1 MRQFVAAQ
9 PLPAP
14 GDEVQPDRTM
24 LPWVDFLRAHGIE
37 ALYPVGT
44 IAEVMADMGDRIGGV
59 TQQTTNA
66 IDWTGDLLSLRIR
79 QDSLRDR
86 LAMQLD
92 SLERDFNR
100 LTAVAEDLPGVS
112 REVAAELNAALA
124 EAMATFN
131 AGVDN
136 AFADIDR
143 QRMALQHYVSAER
156 EALVAQ
162 AQQAAEELP
171 QLTITQSPA
180 GVPTVASD
188 EAGALSLQEIYRR
201 CIGSVVSIV
210 TVTPSGKAS
219 GTGIIM
225 SEDGYVITNHH
236 VIESAQAVSVL
247 TADSREYTA
256 SIIGSDETSDLAVLK
271 IEAEG
276 LQAAEFGDSS
286 VLQVGDSVAAIGDP
300 LGTALRGTMT
310 DGIVSAINRD
320 LTVND
325 RTMSLIQTNAAL
337 NNGNSGGPLI
347 NCYGQVIGIN
357 TMKMSNFY
365 SSSTTV
371 EGIGFAIPIDT
382 AKPIIDELIEK
393 GYVSGR
399 PAIGID
405 GETLPATYRIYYRLP
420 QGIYVTRVYRNSDA
434 AAKGISEG
442 DIITAING
450 VSVTTMEQLNRVKNQ
465 FTAGQ
470 TITLTIYHGGV
481 SSDVE
486 IILMDRANA

>member
-1 MRQFVAAQ
+1 MSFDNNSFYDDNSTKNWQ
-9 PLPAP
+9 P
-14 GDEVQPDRTM
+14 QPTPMEDRRRRHTGKWITVIVIVGM
-24 LPWVDFLRAHGIE
+24 L
-37 ALYPVGT
+37 ALAVTGT
-44 IAEVMADMGDRIGGV
+44 VHLVRDVGV
-59 TQQTTNA
+59 TLNRSDNGFLLTIGTQPAQQSSAPAEQTQTTK
-66 IDWTGDLLSLRIR
+66 
-79 QDSLRDR
+79 
-86 LAMQLD
+86 
-92 SLERDFNR
+92 EE
-100 LTAVAEDLPGVS
+100 AVH
-112 REVAAELNAALA
+112 A
-124 EAMATFN
+124 EAP
-131 AGVDN
+131 
-136 AFADIDR
+136 
-143 QRMALQHYVSAER
+143 
-156 EALVAQ
+156 AQ
-162 AQQAAEELP
+162 TQQAAEDLP
-171 QLTITQSPA
+171 QLTIVQSPA
-180 GVPTVASD
+180 GTPTVASD
-188 EAGALSLQEIYRR
+188 EDGALSLQEIYRR

-247 TADSREYTA
+247 TSDNQEYAA
-256 SIIGSDETSDLAVLK
+256 SVVGSDETSDLAVLK
-271 IEAEG
+271 VEAEG

-310 DGIVSAINRD
+310 DGIISAINRD

-365 SSSTTV
+365 SLSATV

>member
-1 MRQFVAAQ
+1 MSFDNNSFYDDNSTKNWQ
-9 PLPAP
+9 P
-14 GDEVQPDRTM
+14 QPTPMEDRRRRHTGKWITAIVI
-24 LPWVDFLRAHGIE
+24 LGLL
-37 ALYPVGT
+37 ALAVTGT
-44 IAEVMADMGDRIGGV
+44 VHLVRNFGV
-59 TQQTTNA
+59 TLNRSDTGFLLTIGTKQAQTAATPAEQPQEEQKETPSAQTAAPAQEQQT
-66 IDWTGDLLSLRIR
+66 
-79 QDSLRDR
+79 
-86 LAMQLD
+86 
-92 SLERDFNR
+92 
-100 LTAVAEDLPGVS
+100 
-112 REVAAELNAALA
+112 AA
-124 EAMATFN
+124 
-131 AGVDN
+131 
-136 AFADIDR
+136 
-143 QRMALQHYVSAER
+143 
-156 EALVAQ
+156 
-162 AQQAAEELP
+162 ELP

-180 GVPTVASD
+180 GVPTVTSD
-188 EAGALSLQEIYRR
+188 KDGALSLQEIYRR

-236 VIESAQAVSVL
+236 VIENAQAVSVL
-247 TADSREYTA
+247 TSDSQEYAA
-256 SIIGSDETSDLAVLK
+256 SVVGSDETSDLAVLK
-271 IEAEG
+271 VEADG

-310 DGIVSAINRD
+310 DGIISAINRD

-325 RTMSLIQTNAAL
+325 RTMNLIQTNAAL

-434 AAKGISEG
+434 AAKGVSEG

-450 VSVTTMEQLNRVKNQ
+450 ISVTTMEQLNRVKNQ

>member
-1 MRQFVAAQ
+1 MRLLTRGFYYEASDEVTAAADSIAAGSDDAELQRRTIRWKLRTTRAAVDAAMQQAPELALLDTWMLYRNMDSLFAARPDSLLFGAGSPLARRTASRLHRKARHLASDLLTPERYELMRQFVAAQ

-162 AQQAAEELP
+162 AQQAADDAIAKTLAALP
-171 QLTITQSPA
+171 ALVGKVVFWIVLLVA
-180 GVPTVASD
+180 ALVGVPFLLGFWAGRLARTGTPPQGRSRETGVADTLPNPVSRSPRRQS
-188 EAGALSLQEIYRR
+188 EAFAPLRSNGNLR
-201 CIGSVVSIV
+201 
-210 TVTPSGKAS
+210 PSGLRS
-219 GTGIIM
+219 G
-225 SEDGYVITNHH
+225 
-236 VIESAQAVSVL
+236 
-247 TADSREYTA
+247 
-256 SIIGSDETSDLAVLK
+256 
-271 IEAEG
+271 
-276 LQAAEFGDSS
+276 
-286 VLQVGDSVAAIGDP
+286 
-300 LGTALRGTMT
+300 
-310 DGIVSAINRD
+310 
-320 LTVND
+320 
-325 RTMSLIQTNAAL
+325 
-337 NNGNSGGPLI
+337 
-347 NCYGQVIGIN
+347 
-357 TMKMSNFY
+357 
-365 SSSTTV
+365 
-371 EGIGFAIPIDT
+371 
-382 AKPIIDELIEK
+382 
-393 GYVSGR
+393 
-399 PAIGID
+399 
-405 GETLPATYRIYYRLP
+405 
-420 QGIYVTRVYRNSDA
+420 
-434 AAKGISEG
+434 
-442 DIITAING
+442 
-450 VSVTTMEQLNRVKNQ
+450 
-465 FTAGQ
+465 
-470 TITLTIYHGGV
+470 
-481 SSDVE
+481 
-486 IILMDRANA
+486 

>member
-1 MRQFVAAQ
+1 MRLLTRGFYYEASDEVTAAADSIAAGSDDAELQRRTIRWKLRTTRAAVDAAMQQAPELALLDTWMLYRNMDSLFAARPDSLLFGAGSPLARRTASRLHRKARHLASDLLTPERYELMRQFVAAQ

-162 AQQAAEELP
+162 AQQAADDAIAKTLAALP
-171 QLTITQSPA
+171 ALVGKVVFWIVLLVAALVGFLPA
-180 GVPTVASD
+180 GLLGGRLART
-188 EAGALSLQEIYRR
+188 G
-201 CIGSVVSIV
+201 
-210 TVTPSGKAS
+210 TPSQGRS
-219 GTGIIM
+219 HETGVADTLPNPVSRSPRRQ
-225 SEDGYVITNHH
+225 SE
-236 VIESAQAVSVL
+236 AFA
-247 TADSREYTA
+247 
-256 SIIGSDETSDLAVLK
+256 
-271 IEAEG
+271 
-276 LQAAEFGDSS
+276 
-286 VLQVGDSVAAIGDP
+286 P
-300 LGTALRGTMT
+300 LR
-310 DGIVSAINRD
+310 S
-320 LTVND
+320 
-325 RTMSLIQTNAAL
+325 
-337 NNGNSGGPLI
+337 NGNLRPSGLR
-347 NCYGQVIGIN
+347 
-357 TMKMSNFY
+357 
-365 SSSTTV
+365 
-371 EGIGFAIPIDT
+371 
-382 AKPIIDELIEK
+382 
-393 GYVSGR
+393 SG
-399 PAIGID
+399 
-405 GETLPATYRIYYRLP
+405 
-420 QGIYVTRVYRNSDA
+420 
-434 AAKGISEG
+434 
-442 DIITAING
+442 
-450 VSVTTMEQLNRVKNQ
+450 
-465 FTAGQ
+465 
-470 TITLTIYHGGV
+470 
-481 SSDVE
+481 
-486 IILMDRANA
+486 

>member
-1 MRQFVAAQ
+1 MSFDNNSFYDDNSTKNWQPQPTPMEDRRRRHTGRWITAIVILALLVLTGVGTVHLVRDVGVTLNRSDIGFLLTIGREQPAESADVQTADPQPAAQ
-9 PLPAP
+9 EQTAAAEGPAP
-14 GDEVQPDRTM
+14 AAQTPVQ
-24 LPWVDFLRAHGIE
+24 
-37 ALYPVGT
+37 
-44 IAEVMADMGDRIGGV
+44 
-59 TQQTTNA
+59 
-66 IDWTGDLLSLRIR
+66 
-79 QDSLRDR
+79 
-86 LAMQLD
+86 
-92 SLERDFNR
+92 
-100 LTAVAEDLPGVS
+100 
-112 REVAAELNAALA
+112 
-124 EAMATFN
+124 
-131 AGVDN
+131 
-136 AFADIDR
+136 
-143 QRMALQHYVSAER
+143 
-156 EALVAQ
+156 AQ
-162 AQQAAEELP
+162 AQAELP
-171 QLTITQSPA
+171 QLEISSSPA
-180 GVPTVASD
+180 GVPTSASED
-188 EAGALSLQEIYRR
+188 AGALSLQEIYRR
-201 CIGSVVSIV
+201 CSGSVVSIISV
-210 TVTPSGKAS
+210 TQSGKAS

-225 SEDGYVITNHH
+225 SADGYIITNHH
-236 VIESAQAVSVL
+236 VIENAQAVSVL
-247 TADSREYTA
+247 TNDDKEYTA
-256 SIIGSDETSDLAVLK
+256 AIVGSDETSDLAVLK
-271 IEAEG
+271 IEASG

-286 VLQVGDSVAAIGDP
+286 VLQVGDSVVAIGDP
-300 LGTALRGTMT
+300 LGVTLRGTMT
-310 DGIVSAINRD
+310 DGIISAINRD

-325 RTMSLIQTNAAL
+325 RTMNLIQTNAAL

-420 QGIYVTRVYRNSDA
+420 EGIYVTRVYASSDA

-450 VSVTTMEQLNRVKNQ
+450 IDVTTMEQLNRVKNQ

-470 TITLTIYHGGV
+470 TVTLTIYRSG
-481 SSDVE
+481 SSYDVE

>member
-1 MRQFVAAQ
+1 MNGIRIRPFEAAARIAALTLLTGCSLLKFSVDTGGEPLSKEETRMRLLTRGFYYEASDEVTAAADSIAAGSDDAELQRRTIRWKLRTTRAAVDAAMQQAPELALLDTWMLYRLAADLLTPERYELMRQFVAAQ

-162 AQQAAEELP
+162 AQQAADDAIAKTLAALP
-171 QLTITQSPA
+171 ALVGKVVFWIVLLVA
-180 GVPTVASD
+180 ALVGVPFLLGFW
-188 EAGALSLQEIYRR
+188 AGGWRERARR
-201 CIGSVVSIV
+201 R
-210 TVTPSGKAS
+210 KA
-219 GTGIIM
+219 
-225 SEDGYVITNHH
+225 
-236 VIESAQAVSVL
+236 
-247 TADSREYTA
+247 
-256 SIIGSDETSDLAVLK
+256 
-271 IEAEG
+271 
-276 LQAAEFGDSS
+276 
-286 VLQVGDSVAAIGDP
+286 
-300 LGTALRGTMT
+300 
-310 DGIVSAINRD
+310 
-320 LTVND
+320 D
-325 RTMSLIQTNAAL
+325 RTKQ
-337 NNGNSGGPLI
+337 
-347 NCYGQVIGIN
+347 
-357 TMKMSNFY
+357 
-365 SSSTTV
+365 
-371 EGIGFAIPIDT
+371 E
-382 AKPIIDELIEK
+382 
-393 GYVSGR
+393 
-399 PAIGID
+399 
-405 GETLPATYRIYYRLP
+405 
-420 QGIYVTRVYRNSDA
+420 
-434 AAKGISEG
+434 
-442 DIITAING
+442 
-450 VSVTTMEQLNRVKNQ
+450 
-465 FTAGQ
+465 
-470 TITLTIYHGGV
+470 
-481 SSDVE
+481 
-486 IILMDRANA
+486 

>member
-1 MRQFVAAQ
+1 MSFDNNSFYDDNSTKNWQ
-9 PLPAP
+9 PQLTPM
-14 GDEVQPDRTM
+14 EDRRRRHTGK
-24 LPWVDFLRAHGIE
+24 WVTAILILGLLALAVTGTVHLVRDVGVTINRSDTGFL
-37 ALYPVGT
+37 LTVGT
-44 IAEVMADMGDRIGGV
+44 QPAQTAPTEQ
-59 TQQTTNA
+59 TQTAKETEPSVQT
-66 IDWTGDLLSLRIR
+66 
-79 QDSLRDR
+79 
-86 LAMQLD
+86 
-92 SLERDFNR
+92 
-100 LTAVAEDLPGVS
+100 
-112 REVAAELNAALA
+112 
-124 EAMATFN
+124 EAPT
-131 AGVDN
+131 
-136 AFADIDR
+136 
-143 QRMALQHYVSAER
+143 QT
-156 EALVAQ
+156 
-162 AQQAAEELP
+162 QQAAEELP

-256 SIIGSDETSDLAVLK
+256 SVIGSDETSDLAVLK

-357 TMKMSNFY
+357 TMKLRSY
-365 SSSTTV
+365 YSTTA
-371 EGIGFAIPIDT
+371 EGLGFAIPMAV
-382 AKPIIDELIEK
+382 AKPILEELMEN
-393 GYVSGR
+393 GYVAGR
-399 PAIGID
+399 PAIGISYD
-405 GETLPATYRIYYRLP
+405 TLPLAFRIYYNLP
-420 QGIYVTRVYRNSDA
+420 EGVYISAVYDGADA
-434 AAKGISEG
+434 QAKGVAAG
-442 DIITAING
+442 DIITAVNG
-450 VSVTTMEQLNRVKNQ
+450 TRVTSIDELNRVKNQ
-465 FTAGQ
+465 FTAGDS
-470 TITLTIYHGGV
+470 ITLTLYNGG
-481 SSDVE
+481 SYRDVE
-486 IILMDRANA
+486 VTLIDQATGQ

>member
-1 MRQFVAAQ
+1 MNGIRIRPFEAAAILAALTLLTGCSLLKFSVDTGGEPLSKEETRMRLLTRGFYYEASDEVTAAADSIAAGSDITVNVCKKKQLTNMRAAGSDDAELQRRTIRWKLRTTRAAVDAAMQQAPELALLDTWMLYRNMDSLFAARPDSLLFGAGSPLARRTASRLHRKARHLASDLLTPERYELMRQFVAAQ

-156 EALVAQ
+156 ETLVA
-162 AQQAAEELP
+162 
-171 QLTITQSPA
+171 
-180 GVPTVASD
+180 
-188 EAGALSLQEIYRR
+188 
-201 CIGSVVSIV
+201 
-210 TVTPSGKAS
+210 
-219 GTGIIM
+219 
-225 SEDGYVITNHH
+225 
-236 VIESAQAVSVL
+236 
-247 TADSREYTA
+247 
-256 SIIGSDETSDLAVLK
+256 
-271 IEAEG
+271 
-276 LQAAEFGDSS
+276 
-286 VLQVGDSVAAIGDP
+286 
-300 LGTALRGTMT
+300 
-310 DGIVSAINRD
+310 
-320 LTVND
+320 
-325 RTMSLIQTNAAL
+325 
-337 NNGNSGGPLI
+337 
-347 NCYGQVIGIN
+347 
-357 TMKMSNFY
+357 
-365 SSSTTV
+365 
-371 EGIGFAIPIDT
+371 
-382 AKPIIDELIEK
+382 
-393 GYVSGR
+393 
-399 PAIGID
+399 
-405 GETLPATYRIYYRLP
+405 
-420 QGIYVTRVYRNSDA
+420 
-434 AAKGISEG
+434 
-442 DIITAING
+442 
-450 VSVTTMEQLNRVKNQ
+450 
-465 FTAGQ
+465 
-470 TITLTIYHGGV
+470 
-481 SSDVE
+481 
-486 IILMDRANA
+486 

>member
-1 MRQFVAAQ
+1 MSFDNNSFYDDNSTKNWQ
-9 PLPAP
+9 P
-14 GDEVQPDRTM
+14 QPTPMEDRRRRHTGKWITVIVIVGM
-24 LPWVDFLRAHGIE
+24 L
-37 ALYPVGT
+37 ALAVTGT
-44 IAEVMADMGDRIGGV
+44 VHLVRDVGV
-59 TQQTTNA
+59 TLNRSDNGFLLTIGTQPAQQSSAPAEQTQTTK
-66 IDWTGDLLSLRIR
+66 
-79 QDSLRDR
+79 
-86 LAMQLD
+86 
-92 SLERDFNR
+92 EE
-100 LTAVAEDLPGVS
+100 AVH
-112 REVAAELNAALA
+112 A
-124 EAMATFN
+124 EAP
-131 AGVDN
+131 
-136 AFADIDR
+136 
-143 QRMALQHYVSAER
+143 
-156 EALVAQ
+156 AQ
-162 AQQAAEELP
+162 TQQAAEDLP
-171 QLTITQSPA
+171 QLTIVQSPA
-180 GVPTVASD
+180 GTPTVASD
-188 EAGALSLQEIYRR
+188 EDGALSLQEIYRR

-247 TADSREYTA
+247 TSDNQEYAA
-256 SIIGSDETSDLAVLK
+256 SVVGSDETSDLAVLK
-271 IEAEG
+271 VEAEG

-310 DGIVSAINRD
+310 DGIISAINRD

-365 SSSTTV
+365 SLSTTV

-420 QGIYVTRVYRNSDA
+420 QGIYVTRVYCNSDA
-434 AAKGISEG
+434 AAKGVSEG

-470 TITLTIYHGGV
+470 TITLTIYRGGV

>member
-1 MRQFVAAQ
+1 MSFDNNSFYDDNSTKNWQ
-9 PLPAP
+9 P
-14 GDEVQPDRTM
+14 QPTPMEDRRRRHTGKWITAIVI
-24 LPWVDFLRAHGIE
+24 LGLL
-37 ALYPVGT
+37 ALAVTGT
-44 IAEVMADMGDRIGGV
+44 VHLVRDVGV
-59 TQQTTNA
+59 TLNRSDNGFLLTIGTQPPQTA
-66 IDWTGDLLSLRIR
+66 SAPAE
-79 QDSLRDR
+79 QP
-86 LAMQLD
+86 Q
-92 SLERDFNR
+92 
-100 LTAVAEDLPGVS
+100 TAKEAESPVQ
-112 REVAAELNAALA
+112 AE
-124 EAMATFN
+124 TP
-131 AGVDN
+131 
-136 AFADIDR
+136 
-143 QRMALQHYVSAER
+143 
-156 EALVAQ
+156 AQ
-162 AQQAAEELP
+162 EQQAAAELP

-188 EAGALSLQEIYRR
+188 EEGALSLQEIYRR

-236 VIESAQAVSVL
+236 VIENAQAVSVL
-247 TADSREYTA
+247 TSDSQEYAA
-256 SIIGSDETSDLAVLK
+256 SVVGSDETSDLAVLK
-271 IEAEG
+271 VEADG

-420 QGIYVTRVYRNSDA
+420 QGIYVTRVYQNSDA
-434 AAKGISEG
+434 AAKGVSEG

-465 FTAGQ
+465 YTAGD
-470 TITLTIYHGGV
+470 TITLTIYRGGV